1 MKWLFVIISTCS
13 ISAGLYG
20 NCVLAD
26 VGAGNHSIFA
36 TTFMRILNENTGVLD
51 GHQLFTTLR
60 KQVMMNA
67 YQTPEYGDIRKAGHD
82 GGDFLFV
89 RQ

>member
-20 NCVLAD
+20 NSVLAD

-36 TTFMRILNENTGVLD
+36 ATFMRILNENTGVLD

-67 YQTPEYGDIRKAGHD
+67 DQTPEYGDIRKAGHD